1 MIFGAVDGTRVET
14 VVEIEVVVEVDM
26 IGGDATS
33 ESVTVNLGEVA
44 GFPLMRACDRNVFT
58 RA

>member
-33 ESVTVNLGEVA
+33 ESVTVISEKLR
-44 GFPLMRACDRNVFT
+44 GFH
-58 RA
+58 